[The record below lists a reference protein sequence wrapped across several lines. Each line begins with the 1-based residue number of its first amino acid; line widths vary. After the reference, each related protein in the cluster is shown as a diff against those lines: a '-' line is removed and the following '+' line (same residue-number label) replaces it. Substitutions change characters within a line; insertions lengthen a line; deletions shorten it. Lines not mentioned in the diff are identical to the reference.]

1 MISGTQIRK
10 GMNIIYKNVPHK
22 VLAAKHLTPGNKRGF
37 TQAKLRNL
45 ETGLGCENKF
55 RSDEKI
61 ERAILT
67 QKKMQY
73 LYEEGSDYVFMDT
86 ENYEQ
91 VTLSASVLEGTSQYL
106 LPDVVFD
113 IEFFKENPVGVT
125 PPKIVE
131 MKIVDTAPNLK
142 GATATSSPKPA
153 TMETGLVINV
163 PAFIENGELI
173 RVDTEEER
181 YVERAR

>member
-1 MISGTQIRK
+1 MILGTQIRK
-10 GMNIIYKNVPHK
+10 GMNIVYKNVPHK

-61 ERAILT
+61 ERAVLT

-73 LYEEGSDYVFMDT
+73 LYEDGADFVFMDT

-91 VTLSASVLEGTSQYL
+91 VTLTNKVLEGNTEYL
-106 LPDVVFD
+106 VSDVVFD

-125 PPKIVE
+125 PPKVIE
-131 MKIVDTAPNLK
+131 MTITDTSPNLK
-142 GATATSSPKPA
+142 GATATASAKPA
-153 TMETGLVINV
+153 TMETGLVVNV
-163 PAFIENGELI
+163 PAFVETGEVI
-173 RVDTEEER
+173 RVDTEFDK
-181 YVERAR
+181 YVERAK

>member
-1 MISGTQIRK
+1 MISGTQIRA
-10 GMNIIYKNVPHK
+10 GMTIIYKDTPHK
-22 VLAAKHLTPGNKRGF
+22 VLTSKHLTPGNKRGF
-37 TQAKLRNL
+37 TQAKMRNL
-45 ETGLGCENKF
+45 ETGLSCENKF

-73 LYEEGSDYVFMDT
+73 LYESGSDYVFMDT

-91 VTLSASVLEGTSQYL
+91 VTLSPKTLEGNLDYL
-106 LPDVVFD
+106 LADVVFS

-131 MKIVDTAPNLK
+131 MIITETAPNLK
-142 GATATSSPKPA
+142 GATATSSAKPA

-163 PAFIENGELI
+163 PAFIESGELV
-173 RVDTEEER
+173 RVDTEEGK
-181 YVERAR
+181 YVERAK